1 MQGCVSPCMNVQ
13 GHARECE
20 SMYRGARAG
29 ESMQE
34 RARACEGIQC
44 HVIVKV
50 CEDMQGLARVYDT
63 MRGHRGH
70 GRTYKRVQGC
80 ETSCKCL

>member
-1 MQGCVSPCMNVQ
+1 MCKAMQGSARACIGGQEQVSPCKNVQ
-13 GHARECE
+13 GHV
-20 SMYRGARAG
+20 
-29 ESMQE
+29 
-34 RARACEGIQC
+34 RACESIQC